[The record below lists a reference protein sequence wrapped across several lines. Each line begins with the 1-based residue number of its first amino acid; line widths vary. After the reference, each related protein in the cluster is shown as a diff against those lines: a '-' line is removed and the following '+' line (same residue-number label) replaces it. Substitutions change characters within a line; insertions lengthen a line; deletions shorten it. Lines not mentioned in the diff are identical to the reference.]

1 MAQDKFGRNLIFK
14 MSSEPL
20 LNCCLAGHKFYI
32 TNLFS
37 QNWKTMLL
45 CFWFSMLLLRSPY
58 LMNILAGYRI
68 LGYKSASR
76 SVVEKSNAI
85 PYLIPLHTACFCFVF
100 PFHFS
105 FLEAFSIF
113 FLFIIFWNFTIICL
127 DVGLFLTCCVSMWWI
142 QTRKLIISVL
152 RILFLCYFL
161 KDCCLPCVFSFWN
174 SYSLDV
180 EYPKWVLQFSFLSF
194 QCSTCLFFHF
204 IFWEVSSCPNVLFK
218 RNFWSVTFSFQ

>member
-1 MAQDKFGRNLIFK
+1 
-14 MSSEPL
+14 
-20 LNCCLAGHKFYI
+20 
-32 TNLFS
+32 
-37 QNWKTMLL
+37 MLV
-45 CFWFSMLLLRSPY
+45 LRSAY
-58 LMNILAGYRI
+58 FMNSLAGYRI

-100 PFHFS
+100 AFQFS
-105 FLEAFSIF
+105 FLEAFSIC
-113 FLFIIFWNFTIICL
+113 FLFIISWNFTIICL

-161 KDCCLPCVFSFWN
+161 KNCCLLCVFFSFWN

-180 EYPKWVLQFSFLSF
+180 EYPRWILQFSFLSF
-194 QCSTCLFFHF
+194 QFSTCLFFYF
-204 IFWEVSSCPNVLFK
+204 TFWEVSSCSKCCYLKETSGLLISVFSSVLFWV
-218 RNFWSVTFSFQ
+218 WSLTLLTLFLFYACNIFSYL